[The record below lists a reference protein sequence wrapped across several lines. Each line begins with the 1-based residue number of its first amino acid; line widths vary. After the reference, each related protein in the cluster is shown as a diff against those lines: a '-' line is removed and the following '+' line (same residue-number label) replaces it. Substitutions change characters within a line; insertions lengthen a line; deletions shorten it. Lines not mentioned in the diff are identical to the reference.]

1 MTVSFMPRESRD
13 YRAVIPF
20 QINGLYNVNVVVTG
34 EGVPLRLDL
43 ANPAQTAVSF
53 GGGVIENKHS
63 TVVESTNRVCM
74 KYCIHPE
81 CKLCSDIG
89 RVFVLND
96 PPAHSP

>member
-1 MTVSFMPRESRD
+1 VALSTDMTVSFMPRESRD

-53 GGGVIENKHS
+53 GSLKGGQSS
-63 TVVESTNRVCM
+63 TREAGELLITRTRPTLNLLLLLL
-74 KYCIHPE
+74 
-81 CKLCSDIG
+81 LCVSI
-89 RVFVLND
+89 
-96 PPAHSP
+96 